1 MTRKLRLLPQLAAL
15 IAATILAACGGGE
28 TAGVGSGGTGGGP
41 TSSIPT
47 VTGGITGFGSVVVDG
62 TIWDER
68 NAVIDTEVDPRQA
81 AVPAE
86 LAIGDRVEIT
96 STTAGIADRIRVE
109 ATVSGVV
116 SEVTAAATP
125 PQFKVAGQTVRLNT
139 NPNAGPI
146 TLLEGYT
153 SLAQMAV
160 NDIVEV
166 HGTPVF
172 DATLNRYV
180 IQASRVEKL
189 ASLPAGMQ
197 RIAGV
202 VENYTTTTT
211 PPTFRLGELTVT
223 VESMTTIVPA
233 NRSLANGQGAVV
245 FSSKT
250 ITTGPRLSA
259 DAIRIKDRT
268 PTTGSARTE
277 LSGTMSKF
285 NAANGT
291 FEINGVS
298 VDARNARV
306 TPANQSL
313 ANNLYVIARGVYNG
327 SGVLIA
333 EDVRIRNPSNSDI
346 ELELKGNVTD
356 YVSLASFKVRGV
368 QLSGTGATLNNCGSG
383 LANGTY
389 VELKGRIDVATGAAR
404 ATQIECKNAPGNA
417 TLTLTG
423 VASNVNT
430 TARTF
435 TLTPSAGQAR
445 TIEWTTKTN
454 FVGQLNSGNLSG
466 QNVEVD
472 GYTSG
477 QAFIATKIKRKN

>member
-1 MTRKLRLLPQLAAL
+1 
-15 IAATILAACGGGE
+15 
-28 TAGVGSGGTGGGP
+28 
-41 TSSIPT
+41 
-47 VTGGITGFGSVVVDG
+47 
-62 TIWDER
+62 
-68 NAVIDTEVDPRQA
+68 
-81 AVPAE
+81 
-86 LAIGDRVEIT
+86 
-96 STTAGIADRIRVE
+96 
-109 ATVSGVV
+109 
-116 SEVTAAATP
+116 
-125 PQFKVAGQTVRLNT
+125 
-139 NPNAGPI
+139 
-146 TLLEGYT
+146 
-153 SLAQMAV
+153 
-160 NDIVEV
+160 
-166 HGTPVF
+166 
-172 DATLNRYV
+172 
-180 IQASRVEKL
+180 
-189 ASLPAGMQ
+189 
-197 RIAGV
+197 
-202 VENYTTTTT
+202 
-211 PPTFRLGELTVT
+211 
-223 VESMTTIVPA
+223 
-233 NRSLANGQGAVV
+233 
-245 FSSKT
+245 
-250 ITTGPRLSA
+250 
-259 DAIRIKDRT
+259 
-268 PTTGSARTE
+268 
-277 LSGTMSKF
+277 MSKF

-368 QLSGTGATLNNCGSG
+368 QLNGTGATLTNCGSG

-417 TLTLTG
+417 TLTLIG

-435 TLTPSAGQAR
+435 TLTPAAGQPR